1 MFINDIEIKDLNIYY
16 NKEKTHKDIQQY
28 ILKIIQNLN
37 KIFINIE
44 CAEECIS
51 EKKLQFIMK
60 YIKIINYIYKLNNR
74 SSVASKVLK
83 ILN

>member
-1 MFINDIEIKDLNIYY
+1 M
-16 NKEKTHKDIQQY
+16 
-28 ILKIIQNLN
+28 
-37 KIFINIE
+37 FINIE

-83 ILN
+83 ILNWSLYKDIIKVKVFIDICIYY